1 MIYAHAYE
9 DSRGAR
15 KVEVAL
21 ALIACSEDCTVRSEW
36 WNPRQVC
43 LALEEQFVDGEFR
56 IGTAATGIVAQE
68 DAVLNS
74 AGPEFCWQVG
84 L

>member
-1 MIYAHAYE
+1 
-9 DSRGAR
+9 
-15 KVEVAL
+15 
-21 ALIACSEDCTVRSEW
+21 LIACSEDCTVRSERR
-36 WNPRQVC
+36 NLRQVC

-56 IGTAATGIVAQE
+56 IDAAAAGIVAQE
-68 DAVLNS
+68 DVVLNS